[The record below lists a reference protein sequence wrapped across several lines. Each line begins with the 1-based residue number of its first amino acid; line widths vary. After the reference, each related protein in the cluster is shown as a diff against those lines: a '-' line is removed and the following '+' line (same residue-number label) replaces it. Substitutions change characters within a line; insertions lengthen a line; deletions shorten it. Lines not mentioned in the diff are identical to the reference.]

1 MESANHGAQAMDL
14 AEAAIAAAAAV
25 AAAAA
30 AGSAAAASPGLGSA
44 LPAGVVLEGV
54 VHEGMARPPTPSCLV
69 CAAPSFAATSRA
81 CLRRAPRQE

>member
-30 AGSAAAASPGLGSA
+30 AGSAAAASPGLGSG
-44 LPAGVVLEGV
+44 LPSGVVLEGV
-54 VHEGMARPPTPSCLV
+54 VHEGMARPPTPSCLYLV
-69 CAAPSFAATSRA
+69 
-81 CLRRAPRQE
+81 